1 MEGLLFV
8 ILSENPTCRHL
19 NKFGNEMFIDKTIF
33 KAYENDNYSG
43 FYDWLRN
50 STGNIIGLRYTR
62 LENLELSAINTL
74 KRLPYMDFT
83 GNQIMEIYFNSTR
96 EHIED
101 ISNDQDIG
109 TCKIYIT
116 SDFTFAIL
124 VDILYLTNKE
134 FSSISL
140 S

>member
-8 ILSENPTCRHL
+8 ILSENPTCHHL
-19 NKFGNEMFIDKTIF
+19 NQLRNEIIIDKNIF
-33 KAYENDNYSG
+33 NAYENDNFSG

-50 STGNIIGLRYTR
+50 SFGNIIGLRYTR
-62 LENLELSAINTL
+62 LGKFKLSMLNAL
-74 KRLPYMDFT
+74 KKSPSVYFIEDE
-83 GNQIMEIYFNSTR
+83 IMEIYFGSTR
-96 EHIED
+96 DYIED

-109 TCKIYIT
+109 TCKIYMAL
-116 SDFTFAIL
+116 DLTFAIL
-124 VDILYLTNKE
+124 LDILYLTNDE